1 MYQSLVR
8 YIFASPRRERRNH
21 ILGCPQTTASSLGFL
36 HRIVDGAAEQLLF
49 ALDMADGTDDSWCK
63 VVLVASNIRM
73 DLVHGVPASL
83 VNNNLCNGDLW
94 IQPLG
99 HVLLWPY
106 HGKLHVAATVATE
119 ASVVL
124 DLCQTL
130 WQ

>member
-1 MYQSLVR
+1 MLSMLGQVH
-8 YIFASPRRERRNH
+8 AAERH
-21 ILGCPQTTASSLGFL
+21 ILGCPQTTASSHGFL

-73 DLVHGVPASL
+73 DLVHDVPASL

-94 IQPLG
+94 IQHLG

-106 HGKLHVAATVATE
+106 HGKLHVAAIVATE